1 MTREIDETLI
11 YKTKR
16 KPREDGLTDNECVAL
31 NLFWR
36 KNIKVP
42 ILAKVFRVSKNT
54 IYYRALTGKAD
65 SYPNS
70 LYSNKAKDTN
80 ALIDKMG
87 FQRAW
92 DNYVTDEMVDAVEA
106 EMAAEVARREAA

>member
-16 KPREDGLTDNECVAL
+16 KPSEDGLTDNECVAL

-42 ILAKVFRVSKNT
+42 ILARVFRVSKNT
-54 IYYRALTGKAD
+54 RYYRALTGKAD

-87 FQRAW
+87 FQSAW
-92 DNYVTDEMVDAVEA
+92 DTYVTDEMVDAVEA

>member
-16 KPREDGLTDNECVAL
+16 KPRQDGLTDEECICL
-31 NLFWR
+31 NPFWR
-36 KNIKVP
+36 KHIEVP

-54 IYYRALTGKAD
+54 VYYRALTGKAD

-80 ALIDKMG
+80 ALIDRLG
-87 FQRAW
+87 FQNAW
-92 DNYVTDEMVDAVEA
+92 NRYVTDEMVDAVEA
-106 EMAAEVARREAA
+106 EMAAELARREAA

>member
-42 ILAKVFRVSKNT
+42 ILARVFRVSKNT
-54 IYYRALTGKAD
+54 IYYRALTGKAN

-92 DNYVTDEMVDAVEA
+92 DTYVTDEMVDAVEA

>member
-1 MTREIDETLI
+1 MTRDIDETLI

-16 KPREDGLTDNECVAL
+16 KPREDGLTDDECIAL

-36 KNIKVP
+36 KHIKVP

-80 ALIDKMG
+80 ALIDRLG
-87 FQRAW
+87 FQNAW
-92 DNYVTDEMVDAVEA
+92 NKYVTDEMVDAVEA
-106 EMAAEVARREAA
+106 EMAAELSRREAA

>member
-16 KPREDGLTDNECVAL
+16 KPRQDGLTDDECIAI

-36 KNIKVP
+36 KHIKVP
-42 ILAKVFRVSKNT
+42 ILARVFRVSKNT
-54 IYYRALTGKAD
+54 CYYRCLTGSAD
-65 SYPNS
+65 SYPTS
-70 LYSNKAKDTN
+70 MYSNKAKDTN

-87 FQRAW
+87 FQAAW
-92 DNYVTDEMVDAVEA
+92 NRYVTDQMVDDVEA
-106 EMAAEVARREAA
+106 EMAAELARREAA

>member
-16 KPREDGLTDNECVAL
+16 KPRQDGLTDDECICL

-36 KNIKVP
+36 KHIKVP

-54 IYYRALTGKAD
+54 VYYRALTGKAD

-80 ALIDKMG
+80 ALIDKIG
-87 FQRAW
+87 FQAAW
-92 DNYVTDEMVDAVEA
+92 DKYVSDEMVDAVEA
-106 EMAAEVARREAA
+106 EMAAELSRREAA